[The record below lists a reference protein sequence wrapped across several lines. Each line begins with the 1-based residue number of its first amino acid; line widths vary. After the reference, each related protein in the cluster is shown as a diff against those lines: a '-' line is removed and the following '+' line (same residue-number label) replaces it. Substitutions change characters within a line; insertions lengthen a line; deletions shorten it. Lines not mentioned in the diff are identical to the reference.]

1 MILLDTHIWVWLVTE
16 SDDLSLSQR
25 QSIEG
30 QVEGGLGVSV
40 FSCWEVAKL
49 VEREK
54 LTFSLP
60 ISEWIDRALSYPGVS
75 LLDLTT
81 AIAIES
87 TQLPGTFHRDPADQI
102 LVATARVWQIPIATR
117 DAYILQYPHVTHF
130 RLS

>member
-1 MILLDTHIWVWLVTE
+1 MGSPSMILLDTHIWVWLVTE

-54 LTFSLP
+54 LTFSVLINVMMKFEKRP
-60 ISEWIDRALSYPGVS
+60 S
-75 LLDLTT
+75 
-81 AIAIES
+81 
-87 TQLPGTFHRDPADQI
+87 
-102 LVATARVWQIPIATR
+102 
-117 DAYILQYPHVTHF
+117 
-130 RLS
+130 